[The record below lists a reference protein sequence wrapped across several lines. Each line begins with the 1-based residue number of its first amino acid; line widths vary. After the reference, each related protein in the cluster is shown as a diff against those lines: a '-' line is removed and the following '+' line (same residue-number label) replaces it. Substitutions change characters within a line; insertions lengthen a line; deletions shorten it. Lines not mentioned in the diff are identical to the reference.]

1 MTTEE
6 LQAMMD
12 ETAAK
17 AAAWAAADAVAQYI
31 SAQGHSDFEEPILS
45 ESDPSEPAHVHGTP
59 PIVELHDSEERVSLS
74 DRSISSERA
83 PRRYA
88 PPRSHQHSSASD
100 QAPRGET
107 RGRSPRP
114 LKQRA
119 PSRERA
125 ARGRRERSGSSRPS
139 VTRHE
144 PRGDRH
150 RGRSFRRGNSP
161 RDEHGSRYTRAEE
174 TRRHRENGNKRN
186 SRSPRQ
192 EASRSTARFGTLPA
206 RISPFIPAIMEE
218 VLPLG
223 FRIPNLPQFDGTGD
237 PQTHLNNFFAK
248 IDLYGLSDA
257 AYCKIFQTTLTDQ
270 AQTWF
275 NGLPGGSLDGLGQ
288 LSERFLSQYSINK
301 RYAKTGSYLFKVKQ
315 REGEPLRDYV
325 QRFVKAVHE
334 VPNVNHDLLADIL
347 QHNLRHVRF
356 QESIARRPPQT
367 LEELLNRA
375 EKFIRI
381 EEAVEMGLPVKRKR
395 EEERH
400 EAKRKEEGRSI
411 HAPTYPKFTPLKAK
425 LMEVWMV
432 AEQKGLVQPPR
443 QMKENPKR
451 QKSEKYCEYHRDRGH
466 TTDECF
472 QLKQEIERLI
482 KKGHLGEF
490 VDAPRHQKFQNKP
503 RFQHKGER
511 PNPRK
516 DREDDNLPTQGIIAV
531 ISGGPS
537 GGDTPSSRRA
547 SIRAARGSYS
557 TTERPEGHIYHVHHP
572 NSEVTFSD
580 DDLRGP
586 RGEHNDALVISAS
599 ISNYLVKKILVDGG
613 SSADIIYYDAF
624 EKLGIANAKLAPVKT
639 PLVGFTGH
647 AVEAVGEISL
657 VLSLGSFPCRATN
670 TVNFLVVKAPST
682 YNVILGRPSMNLFRA
697 VPSTYHMKLKF
708 PTASGVGEAV
718 GDQRIAREYYAN
730 TLKAPQVRNTKQ
742 VGGGDDTPNYLKR
755 KWVMAVKDD
764 FITPSTNQDA
774 DSTRLAAVEELK
786 SVELIPGNQD
796 KLLRVGTNLEPE
808 AETRL
813 VEFLRKNGDVF
824 AWRAEDLEG
833 IPPSKIVHR
842 LDVDPKLKPV
852 KQKKRT
858 FGPERNKHIKEEVD
872 KLLAAGQIRPVQY
885 PEWLSNVVLV
895 AKSGG
900 KWRLCVD
907 FTNLNKA
914 CPKDPFPL
922 PRIDQLVDSTSGCEL
937 LSFLDAYQGYNQ
949 IQLAP
954 EDQEK
959 ASFIT
964 DQGIY
969 CYKVMPFGLK
979 NAGATYQRLVNT
991 MFANLIGRNM
1001 EVYID
1006 DMLVKS
1012 AKAENHLKDL
1022 EECFAILREYKM
1034 KLNPSK
1040 CSFGV
1045 KGGKF
1050 LGYMISQRGIEA
1062 NPAKI
1067 DALINMAPPKSIKN
1081 VQQLNGCL
1089 AALNRFISRSADKG
1103 LPFFRV
1109 LREGKNF
1116 KWTEECQKAFE
1127 ELKQYLA
1134 SPPLLTKPREGDE
1147 LLLYLATT
1155 SEAISAVLVLEGERG
1170 HQPIYY
1176 VSRALRGAEQR
1187 YSNIERL
1194 ALALITAARKLRPYF
1209 QSHQVVVLTNFP
1221 LKQIFQSPET
1231 SGRMAKWAIELS
1243 EYGVE
1248 FRSRPAIKAQVL
1260 ADFLVEMTFNESTC
1274 STPTWTV
1281 YVDGSSTTGGSGAGI
1296 WITSPEGDA
1305 LEYALK
1311 LEFPASNNEAEYEA
1325 LVAGLKLAQA
1335 AGAKKLVTHSDSQL
1349 VVNQV
1354 LGTYEAKEESM
1365 IKYLELVKRLMESF
1379 EKVEVRQI
1387 PRAENAMADKLARL
1401 ASSMSK
1407 LDSRKI
1413 TFLSS
1418 AKPEIETGTQILCT
1432 SNTPCW
1438 KDEIIKYL
1446 STSELPQDGAAAR
1459 KLKIKA
1465 ARFLLIGEELYKRG
1479 FSVPYLR
1486 CLGPDEARYVLREI
1500 HEGICGNHLGGRAL
1514 AIKALRQG
1522 YFWPTM
1528 RQDARELVEKCRA
1541 CQIHANITHVP
1552 GSLLQPIDSPVPFAQ
1567 WGIDLVGP
1575 FPQASGQRK
1584 FLIVAV
1590 DYFTKWV
1597 EAEPLA
1603 KIAEAD
1609 VIRFLWKNVV
1619 CRFGIPRALISDNGT
1634 QFCGSKVADWCEG
1647 LSIKQFFTSVGNPQA
1662 NGQTEV
1668 TNRTILQ
1675 HLKARL
1681 GEAKGAWVEEL
1692 PSVLWAYRTTPRTST
1707 GESPFNLAYGMEAV
1721 VPAEIGQP
1729 SWRISNYS
1737 IQHNDLAI
1745 RASLDLVDEV
1755 REGATMRME
1764 AYKARMARAYNQR
1777 VKPRSFQ
1784 VGDLVLRR
1792 VGISKA
1798 VGKLDP
1804 KWEGPYKVTQVVN
1817 AGAYRLQHMDGNQ
1830 VPRTW
1835 NIGNLKKYFA

>member
-1 MTTEE
+1 MTPNISNIVDLSSSSMDWRVIVRVMLLWFAPHYENKDEIVSLDMLLMDSKGGKIDATIKKQHMNKFKALLKEGKTYMLCNFMLGPNSGNTRITTHQYKIISIGTTTITSFGAEQSPSHHLLIKSLDMLHREGASTVRPPLLDGSNYSYRKSKMKMFIKSVDERAWRAIVTGWTPPMAKGTDGTQTVKPEE
-6 LQAMMD
+6 AWTNEEILLANYNSRAINSIFNGVGDNQFKLIASCESAKKAWEILQVTYEGTSTVKTSKLQMLATRFESLHMEED
-12 ETAAK
+12 ETIADFHAKLCDISNESYALGEQYSETKLVRKALRSLPERFAYRVAAIEEVRDINTLK
-17 AAAWAAADAVAQYI
+17 LDELMGKLQTQEMNFRANIREKKKVKNVAFQAEASHGISQGQTFHECDIDVEESLAIMSNNLESLRQKIENRENSSQSGKSVNPNKFQKFSNNGYFGDAKSRRKQCRECGGFGHIQAECANTLKKNKMSLTTVWSDKEDSDEDENNKGDQTTNFMAFSGTTSMSRTEGTVAKSVRQI
-31 SAQGHSDFEEPILS
+31 SGESESSSDDEEPTLEEVKDVYEKMYRKWLEVSEVNKRLEKDKHVLIEENKVLKVRISTLEQNVISSSREIDSLKAKFAQTQDVISKFNTGRATLNEILNKNQPNYYRIGLHKNIKGGAIMPTLFA
-45 ESDPSEPAHVHGTP
+45 ESFITWVIYHVALQVYKAKEPTEPAHVHGTP

-74 DRSISSERA
+74 DQSLSSERA

-88 PPRSHQHSSASD
+88 QPRSLQHSSASD
-100 QAPRGET
+100 QAPRRET
-107 RGRSPRP
+107 HGRSPRP
-114 LKQRA
+114 LRQRA

-125 ARGRRERSGSSRPS
+125 ARGRRERNGSSRPS
-139 VTRHE
+139 VIRHE
-144 PRGDRH
+144 PREDRH

-161 RDEHGSRYTRAEE
+161 QDEHGSRYSQAEE

-186 SRSPRQ
+186 SKSPRR
-192 EASRSTARFGTLPA
+192 ETSRSTARFGTLPA

-223 FRIPNLPQFDGTGD
+223 LRIPNLPQFDETGD

-356 QESIARRPPQT
+356 QESIAGRPPQT

-432 AEQKGLVQPPR
+432 AEQKDLVQPPR

-451 QKSEKYCEYHRDRGH
+451 QKSEKYCEYHQDRGH

-482 KKGHLGEF
+482 KKGRLGEF
-490 VDAPRHQKFQNKP
+490 VDAPRHQNFQNKP
-503 RFQHKGER
+503 RFQQKGER

-516 DREDDNLPTQGIIAV
+516 DQEDDNLPTQGILAV

-537 GGDTPSSRRA
+537 
-547 SIRAARGSYS
+547 
-557 TTERPEGHIYHVHHP
+557 
-572 NSEVTFSD
+572 SEVTFSD
-580 DDLRGP
+580 DDLKGP
-586 RGEHNDALVISAS
+586 SGEHNDALVISAS
-599 ISNYLVKKILVDGG
+599 ISNYLVNKILVDGG

-697 VPSTYHMKLKF
+697 IPSTYHMKLKF

-718 GDQRIAREYYAN
+718 GDQRIARECYAN
-730 TLKAPQVRNTKQ
+730 TLKAPQLRNTKQ
-742 VGGGDDTPNYLKR
+742 VGGGDDIPNYLKR

-774 DSTRLAAVEELK
+774 DGTRLAAVEELK
-786 SVELIPGNQD
+786 SVEFIPGDQD

-808 AETRL
+808 AEARL
-813 VEFLRKNGDVF
+813 VEFLRRNGDIF
-824 AWRAEDLEG
+824 ASRTEDLEG

-852 KQKKRT
+852 KQKKRP
-858 FGPERNKHIKEEVD
+858 FGPERNKHIKAEVG

-907 FTNLNKA
+907 FTNLNNA

-991 MFANLIGRNM
+991 MFADLIGRNM

-1040 CSFGV
+1040 CSFGL
-1045 KGGKF
+1045 KSGKF

-1067 DALINMAPPKSIKN
+1067 DALINMAQPKSIKN

-1170 HQPIYY
+1170 HQPNYY
-1176 VSRALRGAEQR
+1176 VSHALRGAEHR
-1187 YSNIERL
+1187 YSNI
-1194 ALALITAARKLRPYF
+1194 
-1209 QSHQVVVLTNFP
+1209 
-1221 LKQIFQSPET
+1221 
-1231 SGRMAKWAIELS
+1231 
-1243 EYGVE
+1243 
-1248 FRSRPAIKAQVL
+1248 
-1260 ADFLVEMTFNESTC
+1260 
-1274 STPTWTV
+1274 
-1281 YVDGSSTTGGSGAGI
+1281 
-1296 WITSPEGDA
+1296 
-1305 LEYALK
+1305 
-1311 LEFPASNNEAEYEA
+1311 
-1325 LVAGLKLAQA
+1325 
-1335 AGAKKLVTHSDSQL
+1335 
-1349 VVNQV
+1349 
-1354 LGTYEAKEESM
+1354 
-1365 IKYLELVKRLMESF
+1365 
-1379 EKVEVRQI
+1379 
-1387 PRAENAMADKLARL
+1387 
-1401 ASSMSK
+1401 
-1407 LDSRKI
+1407 
-1413 TFLSS
+1413 
-1418 AKPEIETGTQILCT
+1418 
-1432 SNTPCW
+1432 
-1438 KDEIIKYL
+1438 
-1446 STSELPQDGAAAR
+1446 
-1459 KLKIKA
+1459 
-1465 ARFLLIGEELYKRG
+1465 
-1479 FSVPYLR
+1479 
-1486 CLGPDEARYVLREI
+1486 
-1500 HEGICGNHLGGRAL
+1500 
-1514 AIKALRQG
+1514 
-1522 YFWPTM
+1522 
-1528 RQDARELVEKCRA
+1528 
-1541 CQIHANITHVP
+1541 
-1552 GSLLQPIDSPVPFAQ
+1552 
-1567 WGIDLVGP
+1567 
-1575 FPQASGQRK
+1575 
-1584 FLIVAV
+1584 
-1590 DYFTKWV
+1590 
-1597 EAEPLA
+1597 
-1603 KIAEAD
+1603 
-1609 VIRFLWKNVV
+1609 
-1619 CRFGIPRALISDNGT
+1619 
-1634 QFCGSKVADWCEG
+1634 
-1647 LSIKQFFTSVGNPQA
+1647 
-1662 NGQTEV
+1662 
-1668 TNRTILQ
+1668 
-1675 HLKARL
+1675 
-1681 GEAKGAWVEEL
+1681 
-1692 PSVLWAYRTTPRTST
+1692 
-1707 GESPFNLAYGMEAV
+1707 
-1721 VPAEIGQP
+1721 
-1729 SWRISNYS
+1729 
-1737 IQHNDLAI
+1737 
-1745 RASLDLVDEV
+1745 
-1755 REGATMRME
+1755 
-1764 AYKARMARAYNQR
+1764 
-1777 VKPRSFQ
+1777 
-1784 VGDLVLRR
+1784 
-1792 VGISKA
+1792 
-1798 VGKLDP
+1798 
-1804 KWEGPYKVTQVVN
+1804 
-1817 AGAYRLQHMDGNQ
+1817 
-1830 VPRTW
+1830 
-1835 NIGNLKKYFA
+1835 